1 MKKYRKL
8 YFIFILLIVI
18 FTASLINKTLQNDTF
33 FTIKMGNYILQNGLT
48 SDEPLTY
55 HTNLKFV
62 NHRWLF
68 DVIIAVIYN
77 ISGLYGIY
85 FFTIFIT
92 CIIGITLF
100 SVLIKRKNNIIL
112 SFITTILAIYFSK
125 NFFTARAQ
133 IFSYLIFIVEIYLI
147 ESLLETKNKRYCI
160 YIFLLSILLAN
171 VHASVWPMYLV
182 FFLPYIAE
190 FIFEKTNLAK
200 FSEKLYSESISIK
213 LLLITLLLSFLGGV
227 CTPITFSTYTDTF
240 KVMNG
245 ISKNFI
251 AELQPV
257 ILVNNSVML
266 FILFLCGFTFLYNK
280 QKIKVSDFCMVLGTF
295 LLGLMGIRNTAFL
308 YLIGTISLTRIITTL
323 ENFDSNITEIT
334 DKLNANVLPLIFLG
348 YIILM
353 HLLNSDFSNSSKKF
367 IDDTTYPIEACTYI
381 KENIDVK
388 NMRIFNH
395 FNFGSYLEFCDI
407 PAFIDSRSG
416 IFCKEFNNTSILE
429 DWYNAFYGN
438 CDYKEVF
445 KKYNITHALLYK
457 DEIISQYIDDDSNYK
472 KIYEDDYFVLYE
484 KEI

>member
-182 FFLPYIAE
+182 FFLE
-190 FIFEKTNLAK
+190 
-200 FSEKLYSESISIK
+200 
-213 LLLITLLLSFLGGV
+213 
-227 CTPITFSTYTDTF
+227 
-240 KVMNG
+240 
-245 ISKNFI
+245 
-251 AELQPV
+251 
-257 ILVNNSVML
+257 
-266 FILFLCGFTFLYNK
+266 
-280 QKIKVSDFCMVLGTF
+280 
-295 LLGLMGIRNTAFL
+295 
-308 YLIGTISLTRIITTL
+308 
-323 ENFDSNITEIT
+323 
-334 DKLNANVLPLIFLG
+334 
-348 YIILM
+348 
-353 HLLNSDFSNSSKKF
+353 
-367 IDDTTYPIEACTYI
+367 
-381 KENIDVK
+381 
-388 NMRIFNH
+388 
-395 FNFGSYLEFCDI
+395 
-407 PAFIDSRSG
+407 
-416 IFCKEFNNTSILE
+416 
-429 DWYNAFYGN
+429 
-438 CDYKEVF
+438 
-445 KKYNITHALLYK
+445 
-457 DEIISQYIDDDSNYK
+457 
-472 KIYEDDYFVLYE
+472 
-484 KEI
+484 

>member
-1 MKKYRKL
+1 MKKYKKL
-8 YFIFILLIVI
+8 YFIFNLLIVI
-18 FTASLINKTLQNDTF
+18 LTTTLVNKTLQNDTF

-55 HTNLKFV
+55 HTNLKFI

-85 FFTIFIT
+85 FFTIFVA

-100 SVLIKRKNNIIL
+100 FFFIKRKNNIIL
-112 SFITTILAIYFSK
+112 SFITTMLAIYFSK
-125 NFFTARAQ
+125 SFFTARAQ

-147 ESLLETKNKRYCI
+147 ERLIETENKRYCI
-160 YIFLLSILLAN
+160 FLFILSIILAN

-190 FIFEKTNLAK
+190 FIFKRTNLEK
-200 FSEKLYSESISIK
+200 FSEKLYSEAINIK

-227 CTPITFSTYTDTF
+227 FTPITLSTYTDTL

-245 ISKNFI
+245 ISKDLI

-257 ILVNNSVML
+257 ILVNNFGML
-266 FILFLCGFTFLYNK
+266 LILVLLGFTLIYTK
-280 QKIKVSDFCMVLGTF
+280 QKIKVSDLCMVLGTF
-295 LLGLMGIRNTAFL
+295 LLGLMGIRNTVFL
-308 YLIGTISLTRIITTL
+308 YSIGTISLTRMITTL
-323 ENFDSNITEIT
+323 ENFESNITEIT
-334 DKLNANVLPLIFLG
+334 DKLNDNILPLIILG
-348 YIILM
+348 YIIFN
-353 HLLNSDFSNSSKKF
+353 HSLNTVFSNSSKKF
-367 IDDTTYPIEACTYI
+367 IDDTIYPIEACIYI

-388 NMRIFNH
+388 EIHIFNH

-416 IFCKEFNNTSILE
+416 IFCKEFNDTSILE
-429 DWYNAFYGN
+429 DWNNAFFGKV
-438 CDYKEVF
+438 DYKEIF

-457 DEIISQYIDDDSNYK
+457 DETISQYIDDDPNYK

-484 KEI
+484 KVY